1 MGKVFKIFL
10 VATLR
15 DKLTMFWSVLFPI
28 ALLLILGQFIDS
40 SRYHRQLLGTVTGM
54 GILFLGL
61 YTIGFEVLMNRKAG
75 IYKLLRITPFRSWQ
89 LMIASCLSKTFFVLI
104 SSYLTILIGA
114 FVFDVR
120 VNLSGVL
127 FLLPVLFLGTL
138 GFMFLGFT
146 IGNLARLEPQVNV
159 LANLIGMPMLFISNG
174 YYNISN
180 GPVLFERLAK
190 INPFEHFIRLINMF
204 IRGDFSGIW
213 SPLSVIVLFTILSI
227 FPAVLTFRWDPEQPF
242 RLNVR

>member
-1 MGKVFKIFL
+1 
-10 VATLR
+10 
-15 DKLTMFWSVLFPI
+15 
-28 ALLLILGQFIDS
+28 
-40 SRYHRQLLGTVTGM
+40 
-54 GILFLGL
+54 
-61 YTIGFEVLMNRKAG
+61 MN
-75 IYKLLRITPFRSWQ
+75 P
-89 LMIASCLSKTFFVLI
+89 
-104 SSYLTILIGA
+104 
-114 FVFDVR
+114 
-120 VNLSGVL
+120 SGVL